1 MKAKKFKAT
10 EADGDTTDGVGGMNL
25 QTRATVPGPETAN
38 QLAGSTTNK
47 KCYRRFA
54 NLCSTYSGSLDTEE
68 HVPAA
73 MHVIISVVRFHHVSH
88 YGNWQCTKHLQHR
101 IA

>member
-73 MHVIISVVRFHHVSH
+73 MHPAQRFVFVCSYVCLFEICVHFLRTVR
-88 YGNWQCTKHLQHR
+88 KL
-101 IA
+101 